1 MGAPVALIAAIFFC
15 RAVFPAAHT
24 VIAQSESMESISN
37 RLDKVRKDIERAR
50 REIEKGEKNI
60 LDMGRRSKSVQSEM
74 EKEERKI
81 ETVRRNLQR
90 LENEE
95 KILFR
100 EEEAA
105 LRRLDDAKRVLAVR
119 SEEYRIRL
127 RTMYLRQKI
136 SPARMLFSA
145 RSLSSLLRGF
155 RMLKELAAADLEI
168 LHAMRR
174 QNETIQTEM
183 ANIRIALEA
192 KRALEIS
199 KRREGAYLA
208 NAQKKRREILL
219 EIDRDR
225 KRQEERNLKWEEDYR
240 QAMALM
246 DRLLEEQIARDKMVD
261 PGALK
266 NYNFVSRKGKLPWPV
281 SGPVVSGF
289 GRQVDAKTKTVTI
302 NRGIAFQTKQGEQIR
317 AVGTGRVVKT
327 QSIRG
332 YGNFI
337 MIHHYPTYYSIY
349 AHLSNILVSEGDI
362 ILEGSVIG
370 LAGSTGLVDHQ
381 QSRLLIEVLNGRI
394 PENPFRW
401 LRPDRRSAG
410 S

>member
-266 NYNFVSRKGKLPWPV
+266 NYNFVSRKGNLPWPV

-317 AVGTGRVVKT
+317 G
-327 QSIRG
+327 
-332 YGNFI
+332 
-337 MIHHYPTYYSIY
+337 
-349 AHLSNILVSEGDI
+349 
-362 ILEGSVIG
+362 
-370 LAGSTGLVDHQ
+370 
-381 QSRLLIEVLNGRI
+381 
-394 PENPFRW
+394 
-401 LRPDRRSAG
+401 
-410 S
+410 